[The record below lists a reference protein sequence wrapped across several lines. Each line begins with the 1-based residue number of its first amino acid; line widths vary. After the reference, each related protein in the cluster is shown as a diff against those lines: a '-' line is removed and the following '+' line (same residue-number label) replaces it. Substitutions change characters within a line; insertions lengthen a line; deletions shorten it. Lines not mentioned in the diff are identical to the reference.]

1 MTITLTGITK
11 VQKNAMI
18 WAYQVDG
25 SFTSDEFKACWNVR
39 TLFALQHKRVIL
51 FNPSTGHYYF
61 NPDYAREIRAKLES
75 WGVFLCDYADDF
87 GAWFDAHIES
97 ARQPDPL
104 PEPPIDPE
112 DTPILPM
119 TPISDDETLPP
130 DEWFFDRA
138 RERERD
144 GKDDPYNASWEY
156 GRGGGD
162 PLGWMTH
169 FRPDPAKVRADYQAG
184 YLLMRRMV
192 GDGWTKQD
200 VIRFVHKFFSP
211 SAAFIA
217 GCESYV
223 YRNYRDYVRY
233 FNEYH
238 WQNDVA
244 RVGFE
249 NRPARP
255 IIDRIPF

>member
-1 MTITLTGITK
+1 MKHTLS
-11 VQKNAMI
+11 AE
-18 WAYQVDG
+18 Y
-25 SFTSDEFKACWNVR
+25 
-39 TLFALQHKRVIL
+39 
-51 FNPSTGHYYF
+51 
-61 NPDYAREIRAKLES
+61 
-75 WGVFLCDYADDF
+75 
-87 GAWFDAHIES
+87 ES
-97 ARQPDPL
+97 ARSAVFDEFRKHDFSPEGEKRFYDAMDHLEAVYKRMTAAPDPL
-104 PEPPIDPE
+104 PEPPADPE

-119 TPISDDETLPP
+119 GA
-130 DEWFFDRA
+130 FDP
-138 RERERD
+138 ERGIFLD
-144 GKDDPYNASWEY
+144 FG
-156 GRGGGD
+156 GGGD

-244 RVGFE
+244 RVEFE
-249 NRPARP
+249 NRPMRP